1 MTADIIL
8 CADDFALT
16 EGVST
21 GIAELVSVGRLSAT
35 SAMVTTR
42 HWPAHAIS
50 LLGLR
55 DKIAVGLH
63 FNLTLGKPLGAM
75 PWLCPTGTFPT
86 LPAVL
91 RASLAR
97 HIPRDEIAAEFA
109 RQFASFEQAMG
120 HPPDFVDGHQHV
132 HALPI
137 IRDAVLSV
145 LSGNPARPGLLIRDP
160 GDSPSAILGRGASV
174 KKSLILATLTRGFTD
189 AARSAGVLTNASF
202 SGVSAFDEAKSYRAE
217 LDRFFLKPSARH
229 LVMCHPGHVDAE
241 LATLDPVIARRA
253 QEYDALMRHEDLID
267 LIWHPS
273 RNADARI
280 IWPGVVDG

>member
-1 MTADIIL
+1 MTAAIIL

-109 RQFASFEQAMG
+109 RQFASINFP
-120 HPPDFVDGHQHV
+120 HH
-132 HALPI
+132 
-137 IRDAVLSV
+137 
-145 LSGNPARPGLLIRDP
+145 
-160 GDSPSAILGRGASV
+160 RGAV
-174 KKSLILATLTRGFTD
+174 GTT
-189 AARSAGVLTNASF
+189 AG
-202 SGVSAFDEAKSYRAE
+202 
-217 LDRFFLKPSARH
+217 
-229 LVMCHPGHVDAE
+229 
-241 LATLDPVIARRA
+241 
-253 QEYDALMRHEDLID
+253 
-267 LIWHPS
+267 
-273 RNADARI
+273 
-280 IWPGVVDG
+280 